1 MQLGFVSAILPDQTL
16 EQVLTLAAAHGYRCV
31 ELMCWPH
38 GRAERRYAGVT
49 HLDVDA
55 LDDAAV
61 ARIHEQL
68 ARHHV
73 GISALGYYPNLLSP
87 NADEA
92 RTGIAHL
99 RQVMQAAKRLGIGQV
114 NTFVGRDQHRSVDDN
129 WPRFLEVWR
138 PLVAEA
144 SALGLRL
151 GIENC
156 PMLFTADE
164 WPGGKNLAS
173 TPAIWRR
180 MFNDL
185 PDPCFGLNYDPSH
198 LVWQRIDHLP
208 PLREF
213 AARIHHVHAKDV
225 RVDHAR
231 LAEVGIL
238 ATPLSYHQPVLP
250 GRGDIDWP
258 RFFGELRAIGYG
270 GPVCVEV
277 EDRAFEAD
285 LAGRHE
291 ALRQAQAFLA
301 PLMAQTEVPNAKQAA
316 TRS

>member
-1 MQLGFVSAILPDQTL
+1 MQLGFVSAILPDQSF
-16 EQVLTLAAAHGYRCV
+16 EQVLALAATQGYRCV
-31 ELMCWPH
+31 EVMCWPR

-49 HLDVDA
+49 HIDVDA

-68 ARHHV
+68 ARHQV
-73 GISALGYYPNLLSP
+73 TISALGYYPNPLSP
-87 NADEA
+87 DADES
-92 RTGIAHL
+92 RTCVAHL
-99 RQVMQAAKRLGIGQV
+99 RKVMHAAKRLGIDRV
-114 NTFVGRDQHRSVDDN
+114 NTFIGRDWRASVDDN

-173 TPAIWRR
+173 SPGLWRR
-180 MFNDL
+180 MFDDI
-185 PDPCFGLNYDPSH
+185 PDPCFGLNFDPSH
-198 LVWQRIDHLP
+198 LVWQRIDHLA

-213 AARIHHVHAKDV
+213 GPRIHHVHAKDV
-225 RVDHAR
+225 RVDYAR
-231 LAEVGIL
+231 LAEVGIMAAPL
-238 ATPLSYHQPVLP
+238 AYHQPVLP

-258 RFFGELRAIGYG
+258 RFISALAAVGYD

-277 EDRAFEAD
+277 EDREFEAD
-285 LAGRHE
+285 LAGRHD
-291 ALRQAQAFLA
+291 ALRRAHGFLA
-301 PLMAQTEVPNAKQAA
+301 PLLDAEHVPASRAA
-316 TRS
+316 RHS